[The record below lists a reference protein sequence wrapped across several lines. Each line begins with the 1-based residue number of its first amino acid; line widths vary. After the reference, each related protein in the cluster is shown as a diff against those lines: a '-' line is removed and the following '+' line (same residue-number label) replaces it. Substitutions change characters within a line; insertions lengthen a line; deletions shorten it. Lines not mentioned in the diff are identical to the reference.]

1 MEAKGNAHRCMR
13 APEFVEI
20 KMQEKKI
27 QNHKGKSR
35 LAFFVLCLAALA
47 SCAAAVQVKAQ
58 TSGNSGSAAAGNV
71 APQVNAAQNVD
82 RESDKPVNLFRA
94 LNLSPDQQAQIKA
107 IRRQNREARIIAAE
121 RLQRAQRELDEAIY
135 ADNVNEAMVAER
147 RSELAAAQSESVRI
161 ETQGQL
167 NIRRVLTPEQLV
179 TLRALRQQAR
189 TARQARRA
197 AQQQMQQPRVENAN
211 NQIQR
216 SPDRFE
222 NRRRDMP
229 GNAPAGNTNARPP
242 RVLRE
247 RRGRLPRRLLRP

>member
-1 MEAKGNAHRCMR
+1 
-13 APEFVEI
+13 
-20 KMQEKKI
+20 MQEKKI
-27 QNHKGKSR
+27 QNRIGNSR
-35 LAFFVLCLAALA
+35 LAAFVLCLAAFA
-47 SCAAAVQVKAQ
+47 PCVAAQVKAQ
-58 TSGNSGSAAAGNV
+58 TNGGSAASVNT
-71 APQVNAAQNVD
+71 APQTNSAQNADRHTDRPVD
-82 RESDKPVNLFRA
+82 LFRA

-167 NIRRVLTPEQLV
+167 NIRRVLTLEQLG
-179 TLRALRQQAR
+179 TLRGLRQQAR

-229 GNAPAGNTNARPP
+229 GNAPAGNNNARPP